1 MAPMRSPG
9 SSTVVKIGAIVLAG
23 VVVLG
28 AALLSLGGGDTSPE
42 ARATLVA
49 AARGTVTSVVS
60 AAGTTVDAN
69 TRELAF
75 GADGTVEKVYVKVGD
90 KVDEGQLL
98 AKIDGTRARERY
110 EEAKARLAA
119 AEETLENI
127 RNGTGGAGSAAAG
140 RSGGTAAAGGGAS
153 AAGRGATASGRG
165 SSGTAGRP
173 TATSSPTADP
183 SCLPSATRSRGTTS
197 RDGRA
202 EAATG
207 GLVVRPA
214 AYTLTGYGTAPDP
227 ASGKTATPQPT
238 ATVTAT
244 QSVTAT
250 PTAQP
255 APTVTVTVTAT
266 PTVTVTQT
274 VTVRPT
280 VTVTATVTQ
289 TVTAT
294 PAPAPTATRPPAVEP
309 TPTSPGGGLVTSPPA
324 STQARGDGGSV
335 PGTPSATPSTTPSCG
350 TAGGGQGTDQ
360 GQGGQGQ
367 GGANG
372 QARGQGQGRGAIG
385 NPGSGG
391 AGGAGGS
398 RTGGGGQS
406 EAQAEAAVT
415 QAKSELQAAK
425 EALAGVVIRAPR
437 KGTILSIAGAAG
449 DSVSANT
456 AFITLGDLDELQVK
470 AMVTQSDVE
479 KLKVG
484 QKAEV
489 ILATRPGE
497 RHAGRVVHIDPTAT
511 TSGDLVRYGVLI
523 AFTRRPK
530 DLLLGQNATITV
542 TTGESVDAVYVPAQ
556 AARLRSDGT
565 AVVTV
570 ATGDGTA
577 ERTVRTGVRGD
588 QYVEIVEGLQEGD
601 KVVLPASASSGE
613 FPDGSFPGLD
623 ATPSA
628 TPS

>member
-1 MAPMRSPG
+1 MVM
-9 SSTVVKIGAIVLAG
+9 KIGVILFAG
-23 VVVLG
+23 VLVLS
-28 AALLSLGGGDTSPE
+28 AALLFLGGGDDSPE
-42 ARATLVA
+42 VRTTLVA
-49 AARGTVTSVVS
+49 AERGTVTSVVS

-69 TRELAF
+69 TRELGF

-90 KVDEGQLL
+90 RVTEGQIL
-98 AKIDGTRARERY
+98 AKIDDTRARERY

-127 RNGTGGAGSAAAG
+127 RNGTGGTAAAAG
-140 RSGGTAAAGGGAS
+140 RSGGTTTAGGGGAS
-153 AAGRGATASGRG
+153 AAGRGATAGGRG
-165 SSGTAGRP
+165 SPGTAARP
-173 TATSSPTADP
+173 TATSSPAADP
-183 SCLPSATRSRGTTS
+183 SCLPSATRPDEATS

-202 EAATG
+202 GATTG
-207 GLVVRPA
+207 GLVARPA

-227 ASGKTATPQPT
+227 ASGKAATPQPT

-294 PAPAPTATRPPAVEP
+294 PAPAATQPPAAEP
-309 TPTSPGGGLVTSPPA
+309 TPTRMPASPGGGLVTASPTSPPA
-324 STQARGDGGSV
+324 GTQAPGDGGSG
-335 PGTPSATPSTTPSCG
+335 PGTPSATPGTTPPCATPG
-350 TAGGGQGTDQ
+350 DGRGKGQGGQ
-360 GQGGQGQ
+360 GQGQ

-372 QARGQGQGRGAIG
+372 QAQGRGQGRGAAG

-391 AGGAGGS
+391 AGGG

-415 QAKSELQAAK
+415 QARSELQAAK

-437 KGTILSIAGAAG
+437 RGTILSIAGAAG

-456 AFITLGDLDELQVK
+456 AFITLGNLDELQVK

-497 RHAGRVVHIDPTAT
+497 HHAGTVVHIDPTAT